1 MITRIISLLYGIIVI
16 SAHEYIVLRDF
27 FETTS
32 GSQEKVGIFRGLSS
46 MIFFGSQRLNSD
58 QK

>member
-1 MITRIISLLYGIIVI
+1 MITRVISLLYGIFVI
-16 SAHEYIVLRDF
+16 SPHEYMVLRDF

-32 GSQEKVGIFRGLSS
+32 GSQEKVGIFRGLIL

-58 QK
+58 KK

>member
-1 MITRIISLLYGIIVI
+1 MITRVISLLYGIFAI
-16 SAHEYIVLRDF
+16 SAHDYMVLRDF

-32 GSQEKVGIFRGLSS
+32 GSQEKVGIFRGLIS